1 MSKRK
6 TYDKEFKKQAV
17 HLSNQEG
24 TTAAQV
30 ARDLGIEPDLL
41 YKWRAAYKQNGSSA
55 FPGKGNMPAD
65 EEQVRQLQQ
74 ELARV
79 QMERDIL
86 KKALSVFARQ

>member
-1 MSKRK
+1 MSNRK

-17 HLSNQEG
+17 QLSNQEG
-24 TTAAQV
+24 TTTAQV
-30 ARDLGIEPDLL
+30 ARDLGIEPELL
-41 YKWRAAYKQNGSSA
+41 YKWRAATKKKGAAA
-55 FPGKGNMPAD
+55 FPGKGNVPAD